1 MDTRSSASLLS
12 TLPYWG
18 DNFLFYGNSPAML
31 GPHRGCSPKQ
41 QGGANG
47 GVRDKVGAPHK
58 PNRDGERGDN
68 SVQHNDG
75 GGRGLGEVCTT
86 DGTLCEETY

>member
-31 GPHRGCSPKQ
+31 GPHRGCSLKQ

-47 GVRDKVGAPHK
+47 GVRDKVGAPRTE
-58 PNRDGERGDN
+58 PRRRE
-68 SVQHNDG
+68 
-75 GGRGLGEVCTT
+75 GR
-86 DGTLCEETY
+86 